1 MTPSLDLQS
10 LAADL
15 HRQLDGEVRFDAGTR
30 AMYSTGGSNYRQVPI
45 GVVIPKHN
53 DDVVAAVEACRKHA
67 APLLPRG
74 GGTSLAGQ
82 ACNVALIVDFSK
94 RMHEILEIDPERK
107 RARVQAGTIRDHI
120 AGCAEKQHQLTF
132 APDPSTHDHCAIGG
146 MIGNNSCGV
155 HSVMAGKTSD
165 NVEELEIIT
174 YDGLRMRAGPT
185 SEDELERII
194 SEGGRRGEIYA
205 ALKSLRE
212 RYAELIRA
220 RFPDIPRRVSGYNL
234 DELLPEKGF
243 NVARA
248 LVGTEGTCVT
258 VLEAT
263 VRLVHSPPARS
274 LLVLGYPDV
283 YAAADQVLDVLEH
296 SPTGLEGLDDRLVD
310 YMIKKDFHTKDLQL
324 LPEGNGWLL
333 AEFGGET
340 KEEADARAQAL
351 MKQLRGSGAPT
362 MRLYDDLEQEQHV
375 WEVREAGLGATA
387 YVPGMPDTWEGWEDS
402 AVPPARMGDY
412 LRDLRKLFEGYGYD
426 GAFYGHF
433 GQGCLHTRV
442 NFDLQTAEGIKRFR
456 SFIDEAADLVLSY
469 GGSLSG
475 EHGDGQSRAELLP
488 KMFGN
493 ELVEAFR
500 EFKTIWDPQGKMNP
514 HKVVDPH
521 RIDENLRL
529 GPNYNPPA
537 PRTHFAYREDG
548 GNFAHAAMRCVG
560 VGKCRRHDGGT
571 MCPSYMVT
579 LEEKHSTRGRARLL
593 WEMLAGDVVT
603 DGFRSEEVHDALD
616 LCLSCKGC
624 KRDCPVNVDMATYK
638 AEFLSKYYKR
648 RLRPRP
654 AYAMGLIPI
663 HARLAG
669 RAPRLANLITQTPG
683 IRAAAKRLA
692 GISTQRAL
700 PAFATESFRSWF
712 TARGEVNPNGP
723 GVVLFPDTFN
733 DFLTPEPAKAAV
745 DVLESTGHRV
755 IVPERSLCCGRPL
768 YDYGMLDLARRYL
781 GRLVA
786 GLARFVRQGTEIVV
800 VEPSCAAVFR
810 DELTDML
817 PFDEDA
823 KRISRLVF
831 TVAEF
836 LDRHED
842 VWEPPRLERKAIV
855 HGHCHQ
861 KAVIGMRPE
870 LDVLDRLGLDYQLLD
885 SGCCGMAGSFGFDR
899 DHYEIS
905 VQIGERKLLPAV
917 RDAPKETIVIA
928 DGFSC
933 RTQIEE
939 LTERTALHTAEVIK
953 LAMEQGRQAVTSSV
967 LSERRVKE
975 VAAT

>member
-1 MTPSLDLQS
+1 
-10 LAADL
+10 
-15 HRQLDGEVRFDAGTR
+15 
-30 AMYSTGGSNYRQVPI
+30 MYSTGGSNYRQVPI

-521 RIDENLRL
+521 RIDENLLL

-786 GLARFVRQGTEIVV
+786 GLAPFARQGTEIVV